1 MGQYGKIIS
10 SIPSV
15 IYSTEFWFVPPTL
28 CAVRPLCLGNR
39 EFEGRQ
45 PILDRT
51 PDLKKDN
58 GSNVTE
64 TATLIQEL
72 QNLFKIMLFLN
83 LG

>member
-28 CAVRPLCLGNR
+28 RAVRPLCLGNR
-39 EFEGRQ
+39 ELEERQ

-58 GSNVTE
+58 WSHVTE